1 MKRIIRVFTL
11 VSLVA
16 MLSFSCNET
25 RKEANDEDSNEV
37 AEEKNDEKFED
48 NDMENDADFVANAVA
63 ANYGEIKFAGLASQ
77 RSNSADVK
85 ALAAMLVKDH
95 TKVLGELKSFATS
108 KSISVPTEEEDA
120 DKRKTERF
128 YDESGK
134 DFNKKWAKE
143 MIDRHEKSINKF
155 EKRYEKTEDAELKAF
170 IDKTLPHLR
179 MHLEKL
185 NTLHEKIKD
194 MPDDN
199 A

>member
-25 RKEANDEDSNEV
+25 RKEANEDSNEV

-48 NDMENDADFVANAVA
+48 NDMENDADFVANTVA
-63 ANYGEIKFAGLASQ
+63 ANYGEIKFAELATQ
-77 RSNSADVK
+77 RSNNAEVK
-85 ALAAMLVKDH
+85 ALAAQLVADH
-95 TKVLGELKSFATS
+95 TKVLGEAKTLAAS
-108 KSISVPTEEEDA
+108 KSISVPTEEEDS

-143 MIDRHEKSINKF
+143 MIDRHEKSINRF
-155 EKRYEKTEDAELKAF
+155 EKRFEKTEDAELKAW

>member
-16 MLSFSCNET
+16 ALSFSCNET
-25 RKEANDEDSNEV
+25 RKEANEDSNEV
-37 AEEKNDEKFED
+37 AEEENDEKFED

-63 ANYGEIKFAGLASQ
+63 ANYGEIKFAELATQ
-77 RSNSADVK
+77 RSNNADVK
-85 ALAAMLVKDH
+85 ALAAQLVADH
-95 TKVLGELKSFATS
+95 TKVLGELKTLAAS
-108 KSISVPTEEEDA
+108 KAISVPTEEEDA

-143 MIDRHEKSINKF
+143 LIDRHEKSINKF

>member
-25 RKEANDEDSNEV
+25 RKDANDEDSNEV

-63 ANYGEIKFAGLASQ
+63 ANYGEIKFAELASQ
-77 RSNSADVK
+77 RSNNADVK

-95 TKVLGELKSFATS
+95 TKVLGELKTLASS

-143 MIDRHEKSINKF
+143 MVDRHEKSINKF

>member
-25 RKEANDEDSNEV
+25 RKEANDDSNEV

-48 NDMENDADFVANAVA
+48 NDMENDADFVANTVA
-63 ANYGEIKFAGLASQ
+63 ANYGEIKFAELATQ
-77 RSNSADVK
+77 RSNNAEVK
-85 ALAAMLVKDH
+85 ALAAQLVADH
-95 TKVLGELKSFATS
+95 TKVLGEAKTLAAS
-108 KSISVPTEEEDA
+108 KSISVPTEEEDS

-155 EKRYEKTEDAELKAF
+155 EKRYEKTEDAELKAW